1 YDSDGEETA
10 DTEWDEKGRNI
21 ISHIYISYRN
31 FITSIQFGYLN
42 SGDDEALTLSMKFG
56 PSDGHSFRA
65 VSFVFVENI
74 SFSLISEPLMQ
85 VILKQDEYVTGLSG
99 VHGYGMHDGI
109 KSLTFH
115 TNCGEHEPIG
125 SVNDNSA
132 IGFKI
137 DIDPGIR
144 DRREFGGLFGSYSK
158 NNLSS
163 VGIYVSP
170 IARYDMVAKREN
182 IGPPRLCSS
191 LQQLLSGSVCCLVFS
206 EIK

>member
-1 YDSDGEETA
+1 MRGISPMREMMGTRATYDEPYDSDGEETA

-42 SGDDEALTLSMKFG
+42 SEDDEALTLSMKFG
-56 PSDGHSFRA
+56 PSEGHSFRA
-65 VSFVFVENI
+65 
-74 SFSLISEPLMQ
+74 

-99 VHGYGMHDGI
+99 VHGYGMRDGI

-182 IGPPRLCSS
+182 IGPPRLCPSTVVVWFS
-191 LQQLLSGSVCCLVFS
+191 LLFS
-206 EIK
+206 FL